1 MGIFLRIALRNLV
14 QARRRTALL
23 SLALALVTLF
33 LAILLALSQGLT
45 ETMIQSVTAQSTGHV
60 NVAGFFKLRATDA
73 IPLVTNAAEVRAIV
87 SGNTPGLDYVVM
99 RSKGWGKL
107 ISDTSS
113 IQVGIYGLIAA
124 EEDRFLGSLPL
135 ARESEYRDG
144 GRDEVLGDPRRLSE
158 PQTTVMFAAQARKLG
173 VTVGDKL
180 SVTVET
186 EQGQANVLDVTVVA
200 VARDSGFMSA
210 WTLYIPNDTLM
221 QLYDLRTGATG
232 AVMVYLKDIEQ
243 SETVMSHLREVF
255 ASRGYALM
263 DHDGRVFWEKFE
275 SVQGQDWRGQKL
287 DLTTWKDEAS
297 WLLWI
302 LRAFDS
308 VSFVLVAILTAII
321 AIGIMNAMWIAVRE
335 RTREIGTMRA
345 IGLGRRGVLGLFLV
359 EALLLGLFA
368 TTIGGILG
376 AVVAW
381 AVDAAEIDV
390 TVDAVKVLLMSD
402 TVHLSVRAG
411 QVVEAVLAFTAV
423 TCLATLWPAAR
434 AARMQPVKAI
444 QNAG

>member
-308 VSFVLVAILTAII
+308 VS
-321 AIGIMNAMWIAVRE
+321 
-335 RTREIGTMRA
+335 
-345 IGLGRRGVLGLFLV
+345 
-359 EALLLGLFA
+359 
-368 TTIGGILG
+368 
-376 AVVAW
+376 
-381 AVDAAEIDV
+381 
-390 TVDAVKVLLMSD
+390 
-402 TVHLSVRAG
+402 
-411 QVVEAVLAFTAV
+411 
-423 TCLATLWPAAR
+423 
-434 AARMQPVKAI
+434 
-444 QNAG
+444 